1 MLKLSRPTGV
11 PFLEIVKDPSSRV
24 VTCAT
29 AGRAAAAERARTA
42 R

>member
-11 PFLEIVKDPSSRV
+11 PFRDIVKVPSSSV

-29 AGRAAAAERARTA
+29 AGRAVPAERARTA